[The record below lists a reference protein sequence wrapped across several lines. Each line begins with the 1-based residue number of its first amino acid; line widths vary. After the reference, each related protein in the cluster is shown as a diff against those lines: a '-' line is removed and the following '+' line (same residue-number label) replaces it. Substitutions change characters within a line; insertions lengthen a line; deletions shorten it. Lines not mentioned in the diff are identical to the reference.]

1 MIERIQ
7 GLPDGI
13 DGVRCAGKLTREDYD
28 AVIVPLLDEVERQH
42 RGLRCVVEMDGLD
55 GITPDAA
62 FEDLRLGWQAMDS
75 FEGCAVVSDM
85 AWVDQVLRLVGFL
98 LPYPVRVFPTGR
110 REEAI
115 AWLQGLSSRPTI
127 SHRVVPEAGVVVVE
141 VVEPLRAQDVEELAS
156 VVDGW
161 LTEHATLHGLVLHAR
176 AFPGWQ
182 NVGGLVQHLQF
193 IIGHHRHLDRV
204 ALAVDGPLATV
215 ATAFAELVAH
225 PRVRHFGFDER
236 DAAIAWASAP

>member
-1 MIERIQ
+1 MIERIK

-28 AVIVPLLDEVERQH
+28 AVIVPLLEEVERGH
-42 RGLRCVVEMDGLD
+42 RGLRCVVEMDGFD

-62 FEDLRLGWQAMDS
+62 FEDLRLGWQAMGS

-85 AWVDQVLRLVGFL
+85 AWVDQVLRFVGFL
-98 LPYPVRVFPTGR
+98 LPYPVRVSPTGR

-127 SHRVVPEAGVVVVE
+127 GHRTLPEADVVVVE

-156 VVDGW
+156 VVDGR

-176 AFPGWQ
+176 SFPGWQ

-204 ALAVDGPLATV
+204 ALAVDGPLASV
-215 ATAFAELVAH
+215 AATFAALVAH
-225 PRVRHFGFDER
+225 PVVRHFRFDEL

>member
-1 MIERIQ
+1 
-7 GLPDGI
+7 
-13 DGVRCAGKLTREDYD
+13 
-28 AVIVPLLDEVERQH
+28 
-42 RGLRCVVEMDGLD
+42 
-55 GITPDAA
+55 
-62 FEDLRLGWQAMDS
+62 
-75 FEGCAVVSDM
+75 
-85 AWVDQVLRLVGFL
+85 VGSL

-127 SHRVVPEAGVVVVE
+127 GHRTLPEAGVVVVE

-204 ALAVDGPLATV
+204 ALAVDGPLASV
-215 ATAFAELVAH
+215 AATFAALVAH
-225 PRVRHFGFDER
+225 PLVRHFRFDEL
-236 DAAIAWASAP
+236 DAAIAWASAS